1 MNQLTI
7 FASGDATYIQDN
19 PKAVFLN
26 KVLMPNEKNEVQ
38 PMQKYHPIMML
49 NTQNLVIHETF
60 TEIDKKTILK
70 ALADLKENE
79 HFLCVAGKVEDEDA
93 KKYYFRM
100 VEIMNTTPNITP
112 NEAQTKAR
120 EEFMGTEFVSATN

>member
-7 FASGDATYIQDN
+7 FASGNTTYLQDN

-26 KVLMPNEKNEVQ
+26 KVLLPNEKNEVQ

-49 NTQNLVIHETF
+49 NTQNLVTYETF
-60 TEIDKKTILK
+60 TEIDKKIILK
-70 ALADLKENE
+70 ALADLKEDE
-79 HFLCVAGKVEDEDA
+79 YFLCVAGKVEDEDA
-93 KKYYFRM
+93 KNYYFRM

-112 NEAQTKAR
+112 NEAQIQAR
-120 EEFMGTEFVSATN
+120 EELFGTEFVSATN

>member
-7 FASGDATYIQDN
+7 FASGNTTYLQDN
-19 PKAVFLN
+19 PKAVFLS

-49 NTQNLVIHETF
+49 NTQNLVIHKTF
-60 TEIDKKTILK
+60 TELDKKSILK

-79 HFLCVAGKVEDEDA
+79 YFLCVAGKIEDEDA
-93 KKYYFRM
+93 KKYYFRI
-100 VEIMNTTPNITP
+100 VELINTIPNLTP
-112 NEAQTKAR
+112 NEAQITAR
-120 EEFMGTEFVSATN
+120 KELMGTEFVNATN